1 MGLITHPYISHN
13 QSNWSITSLGRN
25 FIQTSLE
32 GNFISQYSVHINNLH
47 KLAGQLDLKANPPPS
62 SLHSSRSLQWPFLL
76 LNSFQNLQFFFSFF
90 IISRLLGVY
99 SLSFFYLYFL
109 ACSVL
114 VRQACFFLLN
124 KDVCMSIC
132 LKLHLFF
139 WAFIGLI
146 FFSCFSFLKL

>member
-76 LNSFQNLQFFFSFF
+76 LNSFQNLRIFFLFHYIKASRGIFPKLFLSLFSRILCSCSSSMFFF
-90 IISRLLGVY
+90 IE
-99 SLSFFYLYFL
+99 
-109 ACSVL
+109 
-114 VRQACFFLLN
+114 
-124 KDVCMSIC
+124 
-132 LKLHLFF
+132 
-139 WAFIGLI
+139 
-146 FFSCFSFLKL
+146 